1 MSLNLT
7 EFSWW
12 HVAKAHEIDKSA
24 FNATAWSLATFW
36 SELTQRNRYYLALV
50 DEKKEIVG
58 FGGVAF
64 NGVDADIQTIA
75 IGAENQ
81 GGGLGGQL
89 LDSMLDAAEA
99 LSVRFI
105 FLEVRA
111 DNYPAIN
118 LYASRHF
125 NRMSERVKYYPDGE
139 TAIIMRRDS
148 RQNVA
153 EVQR

>member
-36 SELTQRNRYYLALV
+36 SELSQQNRYYLALV

-64 NGVDADIQTIA
+64 NGVDADIQTMVIKPEHQKK
-75 IGAENQ
+75 GY
-81 GGGLGGQL
+81 GKQL
-89 LDSMLDAAEA
+89 LDA
-99 LSVRFI
+99 LLEKVKEHKSNRV
-105 FLEVRA
+105 FLEVVA
-111 DNYPAIN
+111 DNKPAIS
-118 LYASRHF
+118 LYLSRKF
-125 NRMSERVKYYPDGE
+125 EQIAKRSNYYPNGTD
-139 TAIIMRRDS
+139 AVIMQLDLRS
-148 RQNVA
+148 K
-153 EVQR
+153 

>member
-1 MSLNLT
+1 MNLNLT

-64 NGVDADIQTIA
+64 NGVDADIQTMVIKPEYQKK
-75 IGAENQ
+75 GY
-81 GGGLGGQL
+81 GKQL
-89 LDSMLDAAEA
+89 LDA
-99 LSVRFI
+99 LLEKVKENKSNRV
-105 FLEVRA
+105 FLEVVA
-111 DNYPAIN
+111 DNKPAIS
-118 LYASRHF
+118 LYLSRKF
-125 NRMSERVKYYPDGE
+125 EQIAKRSNYYPNGTD
-139 TAIIMRRDS
+139 AVIMQLDLRS
-148 RQNVA
+148 K
-153 EVQR
+153 

>member
-64 NGVDADIQTIA
+64 NGVDADIQTMVIKPEYQKK
-75 IGAENQ
+75 GY
-81 GGGLGGQL
+81 GKQL
-89 LDSMLDAAEA
+89 LDA
-99 LSVRFI
+99 LLEKVKEHKSNRV
-105 FLEVRA
+105 FLEVVA
-111 DNYPAIN
+111 DNKPAIA
-118 LYASRHF
+118 LYLSRKF
-125 NRMSERVKYYPDGE
+125 EQIARRSNYYPNGSD
-139 TAIIMRRDS
+139 AVIMQLDLRS
-148 RQNVA
+148 K
-153 EVQR
+153 

>member
-1 MSLNLT
+1 MNLNLT

-64 NGVDADIQTIA
+64 NGVDADIQTMVIKPEYQKK
-75 IGAENQ
+75 GY
-81 GGGLGGQL
+81 GKQL
-89 LDSMLDAAEA
+89 LDA
-99 LSVRFI
+99 LLEKVKEHKSNRA
-105 FLEVRA
+105 FLEVVA
-111 DNYPAIN
+111 DNKPAIS
-118 LYASRHF
+118 LYLSRKF
-125 NRMSERVKYYPDGE
+125 EQIAKRSNYYPNGTD
-139 TAIIMRRDS
+139 AVIMQLDLRS
-148 RQNVA
+148 K
-153 EVQR
+153 

>member
-12 HVAKAHEIDKSA
+12 HVAKAHEIDKAA

-64 NGVDADIQTIA
+64 NGVDADIQTMVIKPEYQKK
-75 IGAENQ
+75 GY
-81 GGGLGGQL
+81 GKQL
-89 LDSMLDAAEA
+89 LDA
-99 LSVRFI
+99 LLEKVKEHKSNRV
-105 FLEVRA
+105 FLEVVA
-111 DNYPAIN
+111 DNKPAIS
-118 LYASRHF
+118 LYLSRKF
-125 NRMSERVKYYPDGE
+125 EQIAKRSNYYPNGTD
-139 TAIIMRRDS
+139 AVIMQLDLRS
-148 RQNVA
+148 K
-153 EVQR
+153 

>member
-36 SELTQRNRYYLALV
+36 SELSQQNRYYLALV

-64 NGVDADIQTIA
+64 NGVDADIQTMVIKPEYQKKGYGKQ
-75 IGAENQ
+75 I
-81 GGGLGGQL
+81 
-89 LDSMLDAAEA
+89 LDALLEKVKEHK
-99 LSVRFI
+99 SNRV
-105 FLEVRA
+105 FLEVVA
-111 DNYPAIN
+111 DNKPAIS
-118 LYASRHF
+118 LYLSRKF
-125 NRMSERVKYYPDGE
+125 EQIAKRSNYYPNGTD
-139 TAIIMRRDS
+139 AVIMQLDLRS
-148 RQNVA
+148 K
-153 EVQR
+153 

>member
-36 SELTQRNRYYLALV
+36 SELTQQNRYYLALV

-64 NGVDADIQTIA
+64 NGVDADIQTMVIKPEYQKK
-75 IGAENQ
+75 GY
-81 GGGLGGQL
+81 GKQL
-89 LDSMLDAAEA
+89 LDA
-99 LSVRFI
+99 LLERVKENKSNRV
-105 FLEVRA
+105 FLEVVA
-111 DNYPAIN
+111 DNKPAIS
-118 LYASRHF
+118 LYLSRKF
-125 NRMSERVKYYPDGE
+125 EQIAKRSNYYPNGTD
-139 TAIIMRRDS
+139 AVIMQLDLRS
-148 RQNVA
+148 K
-153 EVQR
+153 

>member
-64 NGVDADIQTIA
+64 NGVDADIQTMVIKPEYQKK
-75 IGAENQ
+75 GY
-81 GGGLGGQL
+81 GKQL
-89 LDSMLDAAEA
+89 LDA
-99 LSVRFI
+99 L
-105 FLEVRA
+105 LEK
-111 DNYPAIN
+111 
-118 LYASRHF
+118 
-125 NRMSERVKYYPDGE
+125 VKE
-139 TAIIMRRDS
+139 HKS
-148 RQNVA
+148 N
-153 EVQR
+153 